1 MRKSGMVFGRVRMR
15 VRKRASLL
23 PVERSLD
30 VERTKRSNTTREED
44 IQTADGRSRECGHS
58 CDGEVGLE
66 WEATLVSNTDNG
78 IEQKTYAVGVDGVCS
93 EGAGES
99 VQNSILRCCCC
110 HIASGMSSS
119 SLTCLAGTA

>member
-1 MRKSGMVFGRVRMR
+1 MRKSGMVFGQVRMR

-30 VERTKRSNTTREED
+30 VERTKRSNTRQEED
-44 IQTADGRSRECGHS
+44 IQTAGGRSRECGHG
-58 CDGEVGLE
+58 CDSEVGLE
-66 WEATLVSNTDNG
+66 WEATLVSKTDNG

-99 VQNSILRCCCC
+99 V
-110 HIASGMSSS
+110 
-119 SLTCLAGTA
+119 

>member
-1 MRKSGMVFGRVRMR
+1 MRKSGMVFGQVRMR

-66 WEATLVSNTDNG
+66 WQATLVSKTDNG
-78 IEQKTYAVGVDGVCS
+78 IEQKTYAVGVNRVCS

-99 VQNSILRCCCC
+99 V
-110 HIASGMSSS
+110 
-119 SLTCLAGTA
+119 